1 MSERHRHRPDKK
13 AGKKAGKADPDKDR
27 PAKASKPAKVATARG
42 KRGKDEVSLA
52 DRLGDGGPSSQPRTV
67 LPGDSKAK
75 AVEPQS
81 RRQLRQQREAQKR
94 QARQRWLVTALA
106 VLAVVVGGALIVF
119 WLAKSGDDTAA
130 PADAGRTERT
140 LTMTLAAGSDAATSG
155 ALMVYDVANGSAGSV
170 LVPSRL
176 FVEGPTPGGLPFGDT
191 VQLGETGAPGTSLAD
206 TLDVVVDDTW
216 QVSDAMFGQLVEA
229 ADGVLVDV
237 DTEIRASAPGGQQVV
252 VVGEGDSQLLG
263 PKQAVAFANYLAPGE
278 NEESRLARF
287 GQVLAQ
293 VTQRLPE
300 SRADLLAILEAVNA
314 TQTATLST
322 ESLAD
327 FLLGYGDIGRGG
339 DASYQSMPVNTLET
353 GGRNPALVVDA
364 EGLERLR
371 AGLLADSL
379 PPDAGGEEIVV
390 YVQNGIG
397 TPGID
402 QDAAA
407 LLREQGYDIFNG
419 GNASEFGREQTL
431 VLIPDSTPA
440 SQALGE
446 DVAATLG
453 VPASAVQVS
462 DQGSATADVF
472 VVLGADFKP

>member
-1 MSERHRHRPDKK
+1 MSERHRHRPEKN
-13 AGKKAGKADPDKDR
+13 AGKKAGKGRAG
-27 PAKASKPAKVATARG
+27 KASSPGRASAPTGR
-42 KRGKDEVSLA
+42 RGKDEISLA
-52 DRLGDGGPSSQPRTV
+52 DRLGSSGPAGAPRTV
-67 LPGDSKAK
+67 LPGDSQAK
-75 AVEPQS
+75 AVQPQS

-94 QARQRWLVTALA
+94 QARQRWIVTAMA
-106 VLAVVVGGALIVF
+106 VLAVVVVGAALAF
-119 WLAKSGDDTAA
+119 WLANRGEDAAA
-130 PADAGRTERT
+130 PPGAGRTERT
-140 LTMTLAAGSDAATSG
+140 LTMTLAAGSEAATSG
-155 ALMVYDVANGSAGSV
+155 ALMVYDVDNGTAGSL

-206 TLDVVVDDTW
+206 TLDVIVDDTW
-216 QVSDAMFGQLVEA
+216 QVSDAMLAQLVEA
-229 ADGVLVDV
+229 ADGVLIDV
-237 DTEIRASAPGGQQVV
+237 DTEVRASTTGGQEIV
-252 VVGEGDSQLLG
+252 VVGAGDGQLLG
-263 PKQAVAFANYLAPGE
+263 PKQAVAFANYLAPDE

-300 SRADLLAILEAVNA
+300 DRADLLAVLESVGA
-314 TQTATLST
+314 TQNATLSN

-339 DASYQSMPVNTLET
+339 DTSYQSMPVNTLET

-364 EGLERLR
+364 DGLERLR

-390 YVQNGIG
+390 YVQNGVG
-397 TPGID
+397 TPGLE

-407 LLREQGYDIFNG
+407 LLREQGYDFFNG
-419 GNASEFGREQTL
+419 GNASDFGRDQTL

-440 SQALGE
+440 SQALGD

-453 VPASAVQVS
+453 VPESSVQVS
-462 DQGSATADVF
+462 DQGSAIADVF
-472 VVLGADFKP
+472 VILGADFKP